1 MNNTPNRLP
10 TTEEIYQAR
19 SNPEKYM
26 IIYNSGQPV
35 AIYEI
40 KRTRTL
46 LKSSVMATHTDRHS
60 NVHHILLSKH
70 SSLRDDTWDENHRE

>member
-1 MNNTPNRLP
+1 
-10 TTEEIYQAR
+10 
-19 SNPEKYM
+19 M

-46 LKSSVMATHTDRHS
+46 LKSPVMRTHDDKHCH
-60 NVHHILLSKH
+60 VHHILLLSKH

>member
-1 MNNTPNRLP
+1 MNNTTNRLP
-10 TTEEIYQAR
+10 TTEEINQAR

-46 LKSSVMATHTDRHS
+46 LKSPLMSTHDDKHS
-60 NVHHILLSKH
+60 DVHHIQLSKH
-70 SSLRDDTWDENHRE
+70 SSLRDDSWDNNNQY